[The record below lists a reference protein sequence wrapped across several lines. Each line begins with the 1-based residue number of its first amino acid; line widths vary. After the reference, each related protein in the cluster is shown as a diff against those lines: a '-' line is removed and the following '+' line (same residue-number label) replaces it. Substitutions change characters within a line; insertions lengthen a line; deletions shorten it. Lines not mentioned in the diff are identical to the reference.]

1 MVDNVPVIIG
11 VGDFKNRSQKVE
23 DALEPAEL
31 MLRAID
37 IALKDTGSSKDLK
50 SKIDSIDVVLTWTWP
65 YPDLSGLLGEK
76 LGVKL
81 NHSYVSPHGG
91 NQPAKLLDDAAR
103 RVARGTAKVAVVT
116 GGEALASLTACA
128 GAGKLPPPGWTK
140 PAKPVQEVF
149 KPTTRD
155 LGANLGGIHG
165 IGAPIQIYPLYE
177 NGFRAKRGQSLQENS
192 KESAKLYAEFAQVA
206 EKQPYAWNYGQPA
219 ATEEFIGTPSKKNR
233 MIASP
238 CMWFPWI
245 GMSGRVLT
253 QNAQIRYS

>member
-1 MVDNVPVIIG
+1 MVDKVPVIIG

-37 IALKDTGSSKDLK
+37 IALKDTGSSQNLK

-81 NHSYVSPHGG
+81 NHSYVTPAHGG
-91 NQPAKLLDDAAR
+91 NAPAKLLDDAAR
-103 RVARGTAKVAVVT
+103 RVARGAAKLAVVT

-140 PAKPVQEVF
+140 PAKSVQEVF
-149 KPTTRD
+149 KPSTRN
-155 LGANLGGIHG
+155 LAANVGGIHG

-177 NGFRAKRGQSLQENS
+177 NAFRAKRGQSLQENN

-233 MIASP
+233 MICSP
-238 CMWFPWI
+238 CMFPCLEFD
-245 GMSGRVLT
+245 GS
-253 QNAQIRYS
+253 IRC

>member
-1 MVDNVPVIIG
+1 MVDKVPVIIG

-37 IALKDTGSSKDLK
+37 IALKDTSSSQNLK

-81 NHSYVSPHGG
+81 NHSYVTPAHGG
-91 NQPAKLLDDAAR
+91 NAPAKLLDDAAR
-103 RVARGTAKVAVVT
+103 RVARGAAKLAVVT

-140 PAKPVQEVF
+140 PAKSVQEVF
-149 KPTTRD
+149 KPSTRN
-155 LGANLGGIHG
+155 LAANVGGIHG

-177 NGFRAKRGQSLQENS
+177 NAFRAKRGQSLQENN

-233 MIASP
+233 MICSP
-238 CMWFPWI
+238 CMFPCLEFD
-245 GMSGRVLT
+245 GS
-253 QNAQIRYS
+253 IRC